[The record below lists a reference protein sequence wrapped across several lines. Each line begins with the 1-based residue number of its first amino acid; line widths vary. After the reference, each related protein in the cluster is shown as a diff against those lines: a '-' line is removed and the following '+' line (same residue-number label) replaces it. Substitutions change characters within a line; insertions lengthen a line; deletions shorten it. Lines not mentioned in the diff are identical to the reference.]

1 MKIIQMM
8 LFIFCLGLYPLF
20 AVIANGEA
28 KEDGLVYLP
37 WKENI
42 EAAWYD
48 IEIYPARTV
57 FGRLERKPAIY
68 KNRHVFRSGLICPAS
83 ILTEYK
89 GQGELYWRMR
99 PIDAYGA
106 VMGEWGEGRK
116 LKESVIYLH
125 RKAPI
130 QRPESKTKNL
140 LYPVYSFLRMPGA
153 VSYEVAVYHEKP
165 TEDDTPP
172 DWTERTSVPSVF
184 DEMPRLKKVYWRVR
198 GRDNQG
204 HTVGTWSELYETEGI
219 DANIDVGILG
229 DSITHGGGLMTYG
242 PTDSAYN
249 YTTYLSFPVINMG
262 RSGDTTYDMLNRFD
276 RDVGHFSVKYLLI
289 MGGTNDIRIGMT
301 AESAIRNM
309 NTLKEKCKN
318 AGIIPIFMTI
328 PTMNSQSMQEFYDV
342 EAADGWETERD
353 KLNAWIRNER
363 HIDIASL
370 FDENEPLSP
379 HWAIDGLHPDWQAK
393 EKMGQ
398 YIDEQ
403 FRKIKRNMA

>member
-184 DEMPRLKKVYWRVR
+184 DEMH
-198 GRDNQG
+198 D
-204 HTVGTWSELYETEGI
+204 
-219 DANIDVGILG
+219 
-229 DSITHGGGLMTYG
+229 
-242 PTDSAYN
+242 
-249 YTTYLSFPVINMG
+249 
-262 RSGDTTYDMLNRFD
+262 
-276 RDVGHFSVKYLLI
+276 
-289 MGGTNDIRIGMT
+289 
-301 AESAIRNM
+301 
-309 NTLKEKCKN
+309 
-318 AGIIPIFMTI
+318 
-328 PTMNSQSMQEFYDV
+328 
-342 EAADGWETERD
+342 
-353 KLNAWIRNER
+353 
-363 HIDIASL
+363 
-370 FDENEPLSP
+370 
-379 HWAIDGLHPDWQAK
+379 
-393 EKMGQ
+393 
-398 YIDEQ
+398 
-403 FRKIKRNMA
+403 

>member
-130 QRPESKTKNL
+130 QRPESKTKIYFIPYIL
-140 LYPVYSFLRMPGA
+140 FCACPG
-153 VSYEVAVYHEKP
+153 
-165 TEDDTPP
+165 
-172 DWTERTSVPSVF
+172 
-184 DEMPRLKKVYWRVR
+184 
-198 GRDNQG
+198 QC
-204 HTVGTWSELYETEGI
+204 
-219 DANIDVGILG
+219 
-229 DSITHGGGLMTYG
+229 LMKWQ
-242 PTDSAYN
+242 
-249 YTTYLSFPVINMG
+249 YTTK
-262 RSGDTTYDMLNRFD
+262 NRQKMTH
-276 RDVGHFSVKYLLI
+276 R
-289 MGGTNDIRIGMT
+289 RIGRKGHLYLPFLT
-301 AESAIRNM
+301 
-309 NTLKEKCKN
+309 KCH
-318 AGIIPIFMTI
+318 
-328 PTMNSQSMQEFYDV
+328 D
-342 EAADGWETERD
+342 
-353 KLNAWIRNER
+353 
-363 HIDIASL
+363 
-370 FDENEPLSP
+370 
-379 HWAIDGLHPDWQAK
+379 
-393 EKMGQ
+393 
-398 YIDEQ
+398 
-403 FRKIKRNMA
+403 